1 MKELVFIHG
10 RSQQGY
16 DSIKLKKKW
25 IDCLKDGMAKNGD
38 TLPIAEDKIHF
49 PYYGDTLAGL
59 LNDVPEDEVAEIIV
73 RGDDAS
79 EAESEFVRSTIL
91 AILEK
96 QGITDE
102 QIQGESNEHIAER
115 GILNW
120 KWVQTGLSA
129 LDKYVPGASGAAVA
143 IATRDVY
150 LYFKNPAVRKIIDS
164 GVMRAMNRDAE
175 TVVVGHSLGAV
186 VSYCVLHQYGESEGW
201 KVPLYVTVG
210 APLAVNAIK
219 KVLRPIGHP
228 ACAKKWFNAMDDR
241 DVVALYPLD
250 SSHFDVDPAIEN
262 KTDVD
267 NFTENRHSIDGYLSD
282 PVVAKRIYEALV

>member
-25 IDCLKDGMAKNGD
+25 IDSLKAGMEKNGD
-38 TLPIAEDKIHF
+38 TLPIPEDKIHF

-59 LNDVPEDEVAEIIV
+59 LNNVPEDEVAEIIV

-79 EAESEFVRSTIL
+79 EAESEFIRSTIMD
-91 AILEK
+91 ILK
-96 QGITDE
+96 KHGITDE
-102 QIQGESNEHIAER
+102 QIQGEANEHIAER

-120 KWVQTGLSA
+120 KWVQTGLKA
-129 LDKYVPGASGAAVA
+129 LDRYVPGASGASVA

-150 LYFKNPAVRKIIDS
+150 LYLKNPAVRAHIDS
-164 GVMRAMNRDAE
+164 GVMKAVNKDVE
-175 TVVVGHSLGAV
+175 TVVVGHSLGSV
-186 VSYCVLHQYGESEGW
+186 VSYCVLHEYGVSEGW
-201 KVPLYVTVG
+201 KVPLYITVG
-210 APLAVNAIK
+210 APLGVKVIK
-219 KVLRPIGHP
+219 KTLSPIGHP
-228 ACAKKWFNAMDDR
+228 RCAEKWFNAMDDR

-250 SSHFDVDPAIEN
+250 SDNFDVNPPIEN

-282 PVVAKRIYEALV
+282 PVVAKRIYEALR